1 MIPLGD
7 VIPVRTRPYATC
19 AAILAT
25 IAGGGPILQL
35 GANVVLLGIFG
46 RTVEDRLG
54 HGRFTSFAVLCGG
67 IAAFAQTMAAPDAV
81 LVAAMHGMVA
91 SVLGGYF
98 VQFPHS
104 KVLLLVPAGLSAGI
118 VELPAFLFLGI
129 WYMLQVVG
137 GLGSM
142 GGPVAG
148 LIPSWAHLAGFAA
161 GAALVRVFRCAAR
174 DRVEWWSGA
183 QER

>member
-19 AAILAT
+19 AAVLAT

-35 GANVVLLGIFG
+35 VANVVSLGIFG

-54 HGRFTSFAVLCGG
+54 HGRFTVFAMLCGA
-67 IAAFAQTMAAPDAV
+67 IAALAQTVAVRDAV
-81 LVAAMHGMVA
+81 LVAAMHGIAA
-91 SVLGGYF
+91 SVIGAYF
-98 VQFPHS
+98 ALFPQS
-104 KVLLLVPAGLSAGI
+104 KVLLLVPTGLSAGI
-118 VELPAFLFLGI
+118 VELPAVVFLGI

-142 GGPVAG
+142 PGAVPG
-148 LIPSWAHLAGFAA
+148 LLPSWAHLTGLAA